1 MAESPPP
8 IAPALEHAFSL
19 FVDVAVPQE
28 QGVVDGRQVRFVA
41 ITGERVAGP
50 RLQGVV
56 LPGGGDWQAIHA
68 DGLALLETRYAIRAD
83 DGTVIGITN
92 PAVRVA
98 SEALTHRL
106 AHDEPVDPSEYY
118 FRSTPR
124 FTVPDGDHGWLRR
137 HIFVGVGIRRPTQ
150 VEIQVFAVA

>member
-1 MAESPPP
+1 VTPPP
-8 IAPALEHAFSL
+8 PAPGLDHVFSL
-19 FVDVAVPQE
+19 LVEVAVPQE
-28 QGVVDGRQVRFVA
+28 QGIVDGRQVRFVA
-41 ITGERVAGP
+41 ITGGRIAGP
-50 RLQGVV
+50 RLSGVV

-83 DGTVIGITN
+83 DGTVIGVTN

-98 SEALTHRL
+98 SEAVTQRL
-106 AHDEPVDPSEYY
+106 ARDELVDPSDYY

-124 FTVPDGDHGWLRR
+124 FTVPEGAHGWPRR

-150 VEIQVFAVA
+150 VEIHVFAVA

>member
-1 MAESPPP
+1 MTPPP
-8 IAPALEHAFSL
+8 PAPGLDHVFSL
-19 FVDVAVPQE
+19 LVEVAVPQE
-28 QGVVDGRQVRFVA
+28 QGIVDGRQVRFVA
-41 ITGERVAGP
+41 ITGGRIAGP
-50 RLQGVV
+50 QLSGVV

-83 DGTVIGITN
+83 DGTVIGVTN

-98 SEALTHRL
+98 TEAVTQRL
-106 AHDEPVDPSEYY
+106 ARDELVDPSDYY

-124 FTVPDGDHGWLRR
+124 FTVPEGAHGWLRR

-150 VEIQVFAVA
+150 VEIHVFAVA